1 MTLRYT
7 LHAMTHRQEP
17 APTGAPRVPAKDAA
31 AMLGVSVRTLD
42 RYQAA
47 GMITPCPVPRVPR
60 MFRVED
66 LEKLTEP
73 KPVSV

>member
-17 APTGAPRVPAKDAA
+17 APTGAPKVPAKDAA
-31 AMLGVSVRTLD
+31 KMLGVSVRTLD

-47 GMITPCPVPRVPR
+47 GMITPCPVPRMPR
-60 MFRVED
+60 MFRVAD

-73 KPVSV
+73 VDA